1 MEYIVKT
8 DNLCKRYGRK
18 MAVDNVN
25 MNVREG
31 DIYGLI
37 GRNGAG
43 KTTAMKMIIGM
54 NFPTSGSIE
63 IFGSSDLNA
72 GRKSIGSI
80 IEEPGFY
87 KDKTAYANLK
97 LFGLLTETSDEEIR
111 ELLEFVGLG
120 NTGKKKVKEFSLGMR
135 QRLGIALTLMG
146 NPKLLV
152 LDEPMNGLDPAG
164 IKEIRDL
171 IIKINREKKTT
182 IIISSHLLDEL
193 AKIATCYGIIND
205 GKLIEEIDAEEL
217 ERRIQGFI
225 TLKVDNIELAV
236 QNLQGVVNPAHIAP
250 KPDRIEIHD
259 ADIDT
264 SVIIETL
271 VKSGVRVYELSRSQ
285 NGFENYFIEKIG

>member
-1 MEYIVKT
+1 MDYIVKT
-8 DNLCKRYGRK
+8 DGLCKRYGRK
-18 MAVDNVN
+18 MAVDNAN

-63 IFGSSDLNA
+63 LFDSNDLNA
-72 GRKSIGSI
+72 GRKMIGSI

-97 LFGLLTETSDEEIR
+97 LFGMLTETSDEEIR

-236 QNLQGVVNPAHIAP
+236 QKLQGIMNTEHIAP
-250 KPDRIEIHD
+250 KPDRIELHD